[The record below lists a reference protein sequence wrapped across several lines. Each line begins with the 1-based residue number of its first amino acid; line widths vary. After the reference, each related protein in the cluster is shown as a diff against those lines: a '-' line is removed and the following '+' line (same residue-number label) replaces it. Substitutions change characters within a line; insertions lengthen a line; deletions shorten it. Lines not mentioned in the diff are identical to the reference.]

1 MELTI
6 RTFPMTTESTIF
18 GSMLPAASAA
28 FAATI
33 CSSVDEVFTNLP
45 PYVPKG
51 VLLAATIKTPD
62 RMNKSL
68 KFNLKLLNFNYKKF
82 IIL

>member
-1 MELTI
+1 
-6 RTFPMTTESTIF
+6 MTTESTIF

-62 RMNKSL
+62 TMNNKSF
-68 KFNLKLLNFNYKKF
+68 KFNLKSLNFNYKEF
-82 IIL
+82 IILY